1 MNQPSK
7 PHLEI
12 YDTTLRDGTQSEGVN
27 VSLADKLAIARA
39 LDEFGIPFI
48 EGGWP
53 GSNPKDEAF
62 FQEVPSLQLKQARIA
77 AFGSTRRAR
86 ISAEEDPNLRKL
98 VECGADVCCIFGKT
112 WDFHVTEA
120 LRIGLPD
127 NLAMIA
133 DSVSFLRQATGK
145 SVFYDAEH
153 FFDGFKAN
161 PDYALQTLAAA
172 HSAGAERLILCDT
185 NGGSLTSEVVRAVRA
200 VRAHLPQAIL
210 GIHVHNDGGLA
221 VANTL
226 AAIEEGCIQ
235 VQGTIN
241 GIGERCG
248 NVDLTTVIA
257 NCELKLGLQCLPEG
271 QLAGL
276 TSLANLVWER
286 INMRGPKNQP
296 YVGKAAFAHK
306 GGIHVSAIQRNANTY
321 EHVAPETV
329 GNERRVLVSE
339 LSGRSNIQA
348 KLLNRYPK
356 LADGALI
363 TGILEEIQDRENA
376 GYTYEAADASF
387 DLVVRR
393 HVGAYQ
399 PAFRLHHFRVHGIG
413 TEGDHV
419 DLVESTVKVEVGG
432 VTRLCAAEGN
442 GPVDAL
448 SGALRAALES
458 DYHEVAALRL
468 IDYKVRVV
476 DSADGTAARVRVLID
491 FSYDGQRFGTVGV
504 HENIIEASW
513 LALVDGVDYT
523 VNLAREQVM
532 MV

>member
-1 MNQPSK
+1 MAQK
-7 PHLEI
+7 IEI

-27 VSLADKLAIARA
+27 ISLADKLAIAVA
-39 LDEFGIPFI
+39 LDDFGVDFI

-62 FQEVPSLQLKQARIA
+62 FKEVQGQHFRHAKIS

-86 ISAEEDPNLRKL
+86 VSAAEDANLQKL
-98 VECGADVCCIFGKT
+98 VACGADLCCIFGKT
-112 WDFHVTEA
+112 WDFHVIEA
-120 LRIGLPD
+120 LRIGLED

-133 DSVSFLRQATGK
+133 DSVSFLQEATGK
-145 SVFYDAEH
+145 PVFYDAEH
-153 FFDGFKAN
+153 FFDGWKAN

-172 HSAGAERLILCDT
+172 YQAGAQRLVLCDT
-185 NGGSLTSEVVRAVRA
+185 NGGCLTRDVVAAIRAVRA
-200 VRAHLPQAIL
+200 RLPQAQL

-226 AAIEEGCIQ
+226 AAVEEGCIQ

-248 NVDLTTVIA
+248 NVDLTSVIA
-257 NCELKLGLQCLPEG
+257 NLELKMGYQCLPQG
-271 QLAGL
+271 QLVQM
-276 TSLANLVWER
+276 TSLANMVWER

-306 GGIHVSAIQRNANTY
+306 GGIHVSAIQRNAGTY
-321 EHVAPETV
+321 EHITPETV

-339 LSGRSNIQA
+339 LAGRSNIQA
-348 KLLNRYPK
+348 KLLNRYPQ
-356 LADGALI
+356 LADNAI
-363 TGILEEIQDRENA
+363 IAAILEEVQDKENA

-399 PAFRLHHFRVHGIG
+399 AAFRLRHFRVHGIG
-413 TEGDHV
+413 TEGDEV
-419 DLVESTVKVEVGG
+419 DLVESTVKLAVGDQEF
-432 VTRLCAAEGN
+432 LCAAEGN

-448 SGALRAALES
+448 SQVLRTALEPH
-458 DYHEVAALRL
+458 YQELTHLKL

-476 DSADGTAARVRVLID
+476 DSADGTAAKVRVLID
-491 FSYDGQRFGTVGV
+491 FIYDGQRFGTVGV

-523 VNLAREQVM
+523 VNLAREQS
-532 MV
+532 MVSV